1 MLCKYNVSSKADHLN
16 YFSKTFKTCKRQ
28 HSLIPSQSDNGCVWV
43 AMILLLWLMC
53 ILTTS
58 PDWSFNNSGEP
69 DQNIR
74 HTDKFTTETQT
85 HVNLKRKHYAIEIL
99 SPKHTHPHIHTHT
112 RALIQNTHTCTPTHL
127 WLFTSALAASADTSP
142 FSMFCVGVGRRLEVI
157 D

>member
-1 MLCKYNVSSKADHLN
+1 MVK
-16 YFSKTFKTCKRQ
+16 
-28 HSLIPSQSDNGCVWV
+28 
-43 AMILLLWLMC
+43 C

-69 DQNIR
+69 DQNTH

-99 SPKHTHPHIHTHT
+99 PPNTHTHTLT
-112 RALIQNTHTCTPTHL
+112 RALIQNTHACTPTHL

-142 FSMFCVGVGRRLEVI
+142 FSMFCVGVGRRQWVRGDRLDNLLIWRCETAATRLAI
-157 D
+157 TTSQK